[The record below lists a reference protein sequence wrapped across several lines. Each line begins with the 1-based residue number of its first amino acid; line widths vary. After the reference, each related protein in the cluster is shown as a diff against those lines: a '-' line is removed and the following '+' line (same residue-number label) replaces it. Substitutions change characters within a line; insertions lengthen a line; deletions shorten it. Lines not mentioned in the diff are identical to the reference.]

1 MVSSSILH
9 GEDGSEIGA
18 VRYKKDLRERKRWEK
33 ELGDAQEEVQEA
45 QDVAEQAQASAIAA
59 EKLAALGRLTA
70 GVSHEVLNPIS
81 TITMRL
87 NMMLDDPET
96 PSELASHLRTI
107 DDQANRIV
115 KITENLLHFGR
126 HRPPERRQID
136 LNDIVK
142 RILDLLEP
150 DLMKLNITVV
160 LGLSAALPPVWAD
173 PDQIQQVL
181 LNLLINARD
190 AMPKGGQL
198 VLRTSEGQEEERF
211 VELRV
216 EDTGEGIDPESLES
230 LFDPFYTTKAEDKGS
245 GLGLYISRGIIEA
258 HSGSLS
264 AENRPGGGAAFVV
277 RLPLRRDDVTENI
290 DS

>member
-45 QDVAEQAQASAIAA
+45 QGVAEQAQASAIAA

-173 PDQIQQVL
+173 PDQVQQVRVGPDWGQVFGEMAL
-181 LNLLINARD
+181 HRD
-190 AMPKGGQL
+190 A
-198 VLRTSEGQEEERF
+198 
-211 VELRV
+211 
-216 EDTGEGIDPESLES
+216 
-230 LFDPFYTTKAEDKGS
+230 
-245 GLGLYISRGIIEA
+245 LGLQIVFHKLEG
-258 HSGSLS
+258 LS
-264 AENRPGGGAAFVV
+264 DRLVDINLAALWRAPTGKLHEFLAYLANPV
-277 RLPLRRDDVTENI
+277 RLLFQVMEAAYVLLTNIGIGRKSLDSHDDDANGG
-290 DS
+290 